1 MSSSTEEYLW
11 VMAVTK
17 QICKY
22 MTEMRVP
29 HFPGHL
35 KAVLLP
41 EMDLAL
47 SMAGTL
53 GRDAGRLVEDVLSK
67 CSEQREEKESH
78 PYYRLQM

>member
-1 MSSSTEEYLW
+1 MSSNTEEYLW
-11 VMAVTK
+11 VMPVTK
-17 QICKY
+17 QTWKY

-29 HFPGHL
+29 HSPDHL
-35 KAVLLP
+35 KAMVLP

-67 CSEQREEKESH
+67 CSAQRERKRRSH
-78 PYYRLQM
+78 PS